1 MQRFGIYNYC
11 SGSVDLSPVR
21 GDEKILV
28 ISVKGEETE
37 ETSIEDLEKYIREE
51 VGQDDLYQEGL
62 RVMKCKEMF
71 FNRSNAA
78 FLRSP
83 SLINICFSILIYL
96 LNAVQCQLLIIF
108 LFFLFDLN
116 SFIYLEQVFLA
127 CSFLHISNTSW
138 NLPSQLW
145 APWH

>member
-78 FLRSP
+78 FLRSS

-96 LNAVQCQLLIIF
+96 LNVVQCQLLIIF
-108 LFFLFDLN
+108 LVFLF
-116 SFIYLEQVFLA
+116 EQF
-127 CSFLHISNTSW
+127 HIS
-138 NLPSQLW
+138 
-145 APWH
+145 